1 VLTHYNILNGVNN
14 LNKLLLVEDD
24 ESLALGIEFSLK
36 DGGYEVFRASTVE
49 GGKNLFHVE
58 LFDLVLLDVNLPD
71 GNGYELCKYIRGISD
86 VPIIFLTACD
96 DEVNVVQGLEIGG
109 DDYITKPFRV
119 RELLSRIKVA
129 IRRNAKN
136 IRNSKNIYGENMLK
150 SDNIIVDNIKGT
162 VRKNGEI
169 INLTAQE
176 YKLLLIFMNKPNIL
190 MKRDEIL
197 SELLEGEDPFFDEN
211 TLSVYIKRIRDKIED
226 NPREPGYI
234 VNKRGL
240 GYKWN
245 KDIEAPKVMFKE

>member
-1 VLTHYNILNGVNN
+1 MNR
-14 LNKLLLVEDD
+14 LLLVEDD

-36 DGGYEVFRASTVE
+36 DGGYEVSRASTVE
-49 GGKNLFHVE
+49 DGKNLFKLESFH
-58 LFDLVLLDVNLPD
+58 LILLDVNLPD
-71 GNGYELCKYIRGISD
+71 GNGYELCKYIREKSD

-96 DEVNVVQGLEIGG
+96 EEVNIVQGLEIGG

-119 RELLSRIKVA
+119 RELLSRINA
-129 IRRNAKN
+129 LIRRS
-136 IRNSKNIYGENMLK
+136 SKNIINSQNISVENILK
-150 SDNIIVDNIKGT
+150 SGNIIVDNIKGI
-162 VRKNGEI
+162 VKKNGEI

-190 MKRDEIL
+190 MRREEIL
-197 SELLEGEDPFFDEN
+197 CELLEGEDPFFDEN
-211 TLSVYIKRIRDKIED
+211 TLSVYIKRIRDKIEE

-245 KDIEAPKVMFKE
+245 KDIII

>member
-1 VLTHYNILNGVNN
+1 MNR
-14 LNKLLLVEDD
+14 LLLVEDD

-36 DGGYEVFRASTVE
+36 DGGYEVSRASTVE
-49 GGKNLFHVE
+49 GGKNLFHLE
-58 LFDLVLLDVNLPD
+58 SFHLILLDVNLPD
-71 GNGYELCKYIRGISD
+71 GNGYELCKYIREKSE

-96 DEVNVVQGLEIGG
+96 EEVNIVQGLEIGG

-119 RELLSRIKVA
+119 RELLSRINA
-129 IRRNAKN
+129 LIRRS
-136 IRNSKNIYGENMLK
+136 SKNILNAQNISIENVLK
-150 SDNIIVDNIKGT
+150 SGNITVDNIKGT
-162 VRKNGEI
+162 VKKNGEI

-176 YKLLLIFMNKPNIL
+176 YKLLLIFMNKPNTL
-190 MKRDEIL
+190 MKREEIL
-197 SELLEGEDPFFDEN
+197 GELLEGEDPFFDEN

-245 KDIEAPKVMFKE
+245 KDTII